1 MKSTKARNI
10 TLSRIFKL
18 IKENKLN
25 AKEFAKSCNLSPGN
39 ITDWKTDRSKPSIV
53 ALRKIAKKYDVQ
65 LEWLTGDSKFRTK
78 QEEFKEKYATTT
90 QKSKE
95 EN

>member
-1 MKSTKARNI
+1 MKNTKVKNA
-10 TLSRIFKL
+10 TLNRIFKL

-25 AKEFAKSCNLSPGN
+25 AKEFAKSCSLSPGN
-39 ITDWKTDRSKPSIV
+39 ITDWKTGRSKPTIK
-53 ALRKIAKKYDVQ
+53 ALRKIAKKYNVQ
-65 LEWLTGDSKFRTK
+65 LEWLTGDCKFRTK
-78 QEEFKEKYATTT
+78 QEEFNEKYAEVT